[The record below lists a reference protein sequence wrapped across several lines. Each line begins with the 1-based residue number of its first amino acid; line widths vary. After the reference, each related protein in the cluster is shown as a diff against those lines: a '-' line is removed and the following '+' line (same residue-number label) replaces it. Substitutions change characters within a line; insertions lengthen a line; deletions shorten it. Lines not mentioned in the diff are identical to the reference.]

1 LHTRLAYQDDDND
14 DDEDEDDDDDDDDD
28 DDFMARALKSGIR
41 SEFFQSVRRTRGA
54 RGARVSARAPRIRR
68 KREGR
73 KRRGRRRSIGFLDG
87 MSPVSHP
94 KWRGASVRSTHTSGR
109 SSSDR
114 SPRLEASWTH
124 TTIERLNKR

>member
-1 LHTRLAYQDDDND
+1 LHTRLAYQDDD
-14 DDEDEDDDDDDDDD
+14 DDDDDDDADDD

-41 SEFFQSVRRTRGA
+41 SEFFQSVRRTEARGA
-54 RGARVSARAPRIRR
+54 QVGARVSRIRR

-73 KRRGRRRSIGFLDG
+73 RRRRRRRMRRRSIGFLDG

-109 SSSDR
+109 SRNGGRPRSKLDAHHDR
-114 SPRLEASWTH
+114 AAE
-124 TTIERLNKR
+124 